1 MPRKSRIDAPGA
13 LHHIIA
19 RGIDRGKIFQDPAD
33 KRNFLDR
40 LAEIIKATK
49 TCCYAWALIPNHF
62 HLLLRTGQTPVATV
76 MRKLLTGHALW
87 FNRRHRR
94 YGHLFQN
101 RYKSILCQQ
110 DSYLL
115 ELVRYIHLNPLRAR
129 LVPKLSSLDK
139 YSFSGHSV
147 IMGHRSNDWQ
157 DIRTVLRLFGEKES
171 TARGQYRAYV
181 EKGIALGKRND
192 LIGGGL
198 IRSHGGW
205 ANVKAMRRAKIFE
218 KADERILGDGDF
230 VQEVLS
236 RAEEKLKRSSMLQAE
251 GVTLECIADR
261 VADLF
266 KLQTSE
272 LWMPG
277 KHRQRVRAK
286 SLLCFWAN
294 RELGISMARLARRL
308 NVSVMAVSYAVQR
321 GEKIA
326 REFNFTEL
334 ISPNSAVL

>member
-1 MPRKSRIDAPGA
+1 MPRKSRIDAAGA

-19 RGIDRGKIFQDPAD
+19 RGIDRGKIFQDPTD
-33 KRNFLDR
+33 KRNFLKR
-40 LAEIIKATK
+40 LAEILKGTE
-49 TCCYAWALIPNHF
+49 THCYAWALIPNHF
-62 HLLLRTGQTPVATV
+62 HLLLRTGNEPVATV
-76 MRKLLTGHALW
+76 MRRLLTGHALW
-87 FNRRHRR
+87 YNRRHRR

-101 RYKSILCQQ
+101 RYKSILCQE
-110 DSYLL
+110 DAYLL

-129 LVPKLSSLDK
+129 LVANLSSLDN

-147 IMGHRSNDWQ
+147 IMDRRSNDWQ
-157 DIRTVLRLFGEKES
+157 DTGAVLRLFGEKVS
-171 TARGQYRAYV
+171 AARRQYRAYV
-181 EKGIALGKRND
+181 EKGIALGKRDD

-230 VQEVLS
+230 VQEVLA
-236 RAEEKLKRSSMLQAE
+236 RAEEKLKRRYALQAK
-251 GVTLECIADR
+251 GVSLER
-261 VADLF
+261 VAERVAELF
-266 KLQTSE
+266 NIPSSE
-272 LWMPG
+272 LWLPG

-286 SLLCFWAN
+286 SLLCYLAN
-294 RELGISMARLARRL
+294 RELGISMAKLSRRM

-326 REFNFTEL
+326 REFNFSL
-334 ISPNSAVL
+334 

>member
-19 RGIDRGKIFQDPAD
+19 RGIDRGKIFQDPTD
-33 KRNFLDR
+33 KRNFLNR
-40 LAEIIKATK
+40 LADILKDAETS
-49 TCCYAWALIPNHF
+49 CFAWALIPNHF
-62 HLLLRTGQTPVATV
+62 HLLLRTGTVPIATV
-76 MRKLLTGHALW
+76 MRRLLTGHAL
-87 FNRRHRR
+87 FYNRRHRL

-101 RYKSILCQQ
+101 RYKSILCQE
-110 DSYLL
+110 DTYLL

-129 LVPKLSSLDK
+129 LVQNMSSLDK
-139 YSFSGHSV
+139 YSFCGHSV
-147 IMGHRSNDWQ
+147 LMDQRSNDWQ
-157 DIRTVLRLFGEKES
+157 DTEAVLQMFGQKAS
-171 TARGQYRAYV
+171 AARRQYRTFV
-181 EKGIALGKRND
+181 EKGIALGKRVD

-230 VQEVLS
+230 VQEVLT
-236 RAEEKLKRSSMLQAE
+236 RAEEKIKRRYAMQAE
-251 GVTLECIADR
+251 GISLER
-261 VADLF
+261 VAERVAELCNIP
-266 KLQTSE
+266 TAE

-277 KHRQRVRAK
+277 KYRQRAKAK
-286 SLLCFWAN
+286 SLLCYWAN
-294 RELGISMARLARRL
+294 RELGISMAELSRKM

-326 REFNFTEL
+326 KEYNVQFL
-334 ISPNSAVL
+334 QPIS

>member
-33 KRNFLDR
+33 KRNFLKR
-40 LAEIIKATK
+40 LGEILKATE
-49 TCCYAWALIPNHF
+49 TRCYAWALIPNHF
-62 HLLLRTGQTPVATV
+62 HLLLRTGHAPLATV
-76 MRKLLTGHALW
+76 MRRLLTGHALW
-87 FNRRHRR
+87 YNRRHRR

-101 RYKSILCQQ
+101 RYKSVLCQE
-110 DSYLL
+110 DAYLL
-115 ELVRYIHLNPLRAR
+115 ELVRYIHLNALRAR
-129 LVPKLSSLDK
+129 LVPNLSSLDK

-147 IMGHRSNDWQ
+147 LMDRRSNDWQ
-157 DIRTVLRLFGEKES
+157 DTAAVLRLFGEKVS
-171 TARGQYRAYV
+171 AARRQYRGYV
-181 EKGIALGKRND
+181 EKGIALGKRSD

-198 IRSHGGW
+198 IRSNGGW

-230 VQEVLS
+230 VQEVLAG
-236 RAEEKLKRSSMLQAE
+236 AEEKLKRGYDLQAK
-251 GVTLECIADR
+251 GVSLESVADR
-261 VADLF
+261 VAELF
-266 KLQTSE
+266 KIPSSE

-286 SLLCFWAN
+286 SLLCYWAN
-294 RELGISMARLARRL
+294 RELGISMAKLSRRM

-326 REFNFTEL
+326 REYKLSE
-334 ISPNSAVL
+334 